1 MKLRSRTIGISSK
14 EYHKAPIDCLP
25 VDVLLEI
32 FQFVS
37 GNFLALY
44 KSRITICAVSHAWR
58 EIAMGFPGLWTAI
71 NVDFA
76 FGYPPIPLLKTWLKR
91 SRDASLSIEIAH
103 LFHPM
108 FKVALKEREHWQPE
122 LPNLND
128 SAARRYAKSVLAV
141 LAKDIHRWK
150 TFSFTMILSPAH
162 NNSHGA
168 SLLSALLF
176 QDATRLEVV
185 RLSTGVDGL
194 AEQTALQAV
203 MKAVNLRN
211 LDWQIPNDF
220 HVSTKTTSWWQ
231 RLEHVSLAGNIQHLT
246 SVISQCTNAKALN
259 VITDTAFPT
268 QWQPRLTYSLHK
280 LKGLSLRCVPDT
292 LLLLPWME
300 CPNLEILHLVLL
312 IQDEDS
318 DPTIED
324 ILTTDYNKPWELLS
338 TFLTDPNCRLKI
350 LRIDDG
356 ENLIPYQWFQN
367 FLLTPCRLMKELY
380 GVMMTLSYDIGNAY
394 AIMDDVIGE
403 PEFAQ
408 TGIPEPL
415 LQVHQTTDIGDEY
428 FHVGWIRE
436 EFGPY
441 VQRNMRLIRDSDLE
455 IFVEDF
461 ERLLHPER
469 FQLDNMWKSSGTDIF
484 DNEEENDQ

>member
-1 MKLRSRTIGISSK
+1 
-14 EYHKAPIDCLP
+14 
-25 VDVLLEI
+25 
-32 FQFVS
+32 
-37 GNFLALY
+37 
-44 KSRITICAVSHAWR
+44 
-58 EIAMGFPGLWTAI
+58 MGFPGLWTAI